1 MQITIDPSLMAVP
14 ASVTR
19 RQARLALLQAGLL
32 ETVNATIAAMPS
44 PAKERAQ
51 IDWDDAQTFD
61 RDNQLLAQMAG
72 ALGLNDAAL
81 DALFVA
87 AAAL

>member
-61 RDNQLLAQMAG
+61 RDNQLLVQMAG